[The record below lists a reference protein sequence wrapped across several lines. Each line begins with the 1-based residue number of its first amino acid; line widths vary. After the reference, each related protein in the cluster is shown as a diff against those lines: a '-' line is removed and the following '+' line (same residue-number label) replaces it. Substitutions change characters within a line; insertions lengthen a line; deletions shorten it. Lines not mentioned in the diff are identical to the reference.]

1 MFLRRK
7 KQLGVRPLDPLEQM
21 VADKV
26 DVGDISWLPL
36 GRDMAIDHATSHL
49 ASEISATA
57 GMRSVARPPSSQ
69 LENVEEQ
76 LEILAD
82 VVERIEARQISQV
95 DGGLDDHGFDGAKT
109 AGAVSSESAVSGV
122 QSADTTNATDRLS

>member
-49 ASEISATA
+49 AGEISATA
-57 GMRSVARPPSSQ
+57 GMRSVARPPS
-69 LENVEEQ
+69 
-76 LEILAD
+76 
-82 VVERIEARQISQV
+82 
-95 DGGLDDHGFDGAKT
+95 
-109 AGAVSSESAVSGV
+109 
-122 QSADTTNATDRLS
+122 